1 MSGKRYPE
9 EFKIEAVKQV
19 TEKGYSVAEVA
30 TRLGMTTHSLYAWI
44 KRYDQG
50 QSKATKDKDS
60 SVELARL
67 KKELQRVTEERDILN
82 EEGEPKHCFAP
93 TQGESYARV
102 GAAVYFASQSK

>member
-19 TEKGYSVAEVA
+19 TKKGYSVAEVA
-30 TRLGMTTHSLYAWI
+30 TRLGTTTHSLYAWI
-44 KRYDQG
+44 ERYDQG

-67 KKELQRVTEERDILN
+67 KNGRFIDISPIIILIN
-82 EEGEPKHCFAP
+82 TRLIPLA
-93 TQGESYARV
+93 Y
-102 GAAVYFASQSK
+102 YFSVFCGDP

>member
-30 TRLGMTTHSLYAWI
+30 TRLGMITHSLYAWI
-44 KRYDQG
+44 ERYDQG

-67 KKELQRVTEERDILN
+67 KKRSFYRYLTHY
-82 EEGEPKHCFAP
+82 HCYKYSTKFL
-93 TQGESYARV
+93 SVLFFR
-102 GAAVYFASQSK
+102 FLW